1 MTYLL
6 RFQNIFDQALFKQN
20 LLSLVYDPDNA
31 EFISYNSTFAKLK
44 LYGRSNKL
52 FTNTAES
59 LIPDMR
65 ITLKTKSNGKLKYIK
80 Y

>member
-31 EFISYNSTFAKLK
+31 EFISCNSTFAKLK
-44 LYGRSNKL
+44 LSGASNKL

-59 LIPDMR
+59 LIPGIR

-80 Y
+80 C